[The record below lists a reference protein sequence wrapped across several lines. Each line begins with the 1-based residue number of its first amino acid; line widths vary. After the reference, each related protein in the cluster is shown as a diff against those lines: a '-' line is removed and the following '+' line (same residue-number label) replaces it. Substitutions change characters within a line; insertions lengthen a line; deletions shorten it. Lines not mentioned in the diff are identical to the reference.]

1 MDVETFWQHFKAA
14 HPEITTTHHD
24 TYAFGSTDESA
35 DLLAHLVK
43 IGQKTA
49 TTSALDLYEVDES
62 LPFVGEYNV
71 ILDAHD
77 QPVCITQ
84 TKVTEVVSFDQVT
97 QEHAYHEGEDDR
109 TLTTWRREH
118 RAFFTAAYHE
128 MGRTFN
134 EQIPCFCEVFERVD

>member
-24 TYAFGSTDESA
+24 TYAFGATDESA

-49 TTSALDLYEVDES
+49 TTSALDLYEADEP
-62 LPFVGEYNV
+62 LP
-71 ILDAHD
+71 
-77 QPVCITQ
+77 
-84 TKVTEVVSFDQVT
+84 FDQVT

-134 EQIPCFCEVFERVD
+134 EQIPCFCEVFECVD

>member
-1 MDVETFWQHFKAA
+1 MDAETFWQQFKAA
-14 HPEITTTHHD
+14 HPEVTTDHHD
-24 TYAFGSTDESA
+24 TYAFGSDDVDE
-35 DLLAHLVK
+35 LAHLVK
-43 IGQKTA
+43 IGRKTA
-49 TTSALDLYEVDES
+49 TTSALDLYEVDEP

-71 ILDAHD
+71 ILDGHD

-84 TKVTEVVSFDQVT
+84 TKVTEVVPFDQVT

-109 TLTTWRREH
+109 TLTSWRQAH
-118 RAFFTAAYHE
+118 RDFFTAAYQK